1 MLKIQD
7 TKHVEWIDGGETSL
21 NVYVLIADTTA
32 DIPSDPY
39 CFSTEKDKYKI
50 AMGSVVWVIAD
61 GDLYM
66 INSSDTW
73 VKQ

>member
-7 TKHVEWIDGGETSL
+7 TKHVEWIDDGETSL

-39 CFSTEKDKYKI
+39 YFSTDMDKYKI